1 MICVALLLTVTV
13 GQAPAPLFEHLDL
26 ARPGLETVRAAVE
39 RRDGPAAAAALRD
52 YYRRRKAPQFVAD
65 RLSRPAPSTTYKR
78 RRAERVLRREVTSSA
93 SRARSPP
100 GYRLERQFRF
110 ATSSGRSSLNAT
122 GTWVQLARAWWVHR
136 SGALR
141 AGPRPAD
148 RDWLHDCLP
157 PGIDPAGG
165 PSPGGDVGVRH
176 PAVRLR
182 PETFFHEPSDI
193 RGLHARVDRRDVGRI
208 SAAGGVADPLPGG
221 GNWWSWSAPAC

>member
-110 ATSSGRSSLNAT
+110 ATSSGRSSLTAT

-141 AGPRPAD
+141 AGPRRAD

-165 PSPGGDVGVRH
+165 LHLAETLECGIRLSGSGPKPSS
-176 PAVRLR
+176 
-182 PETFFHEPSDI
+182 EPSDI